1 MKKFFLYSLIVQ
13 LIIIVLWLSFFY
25 LFKRDDIK
33 ELTVKVEKEFNL
45 KDSEKAILDNNN
57 YINISKLSWVIVWK
71 NSIITANHWVWSIWE
86 EINIIIWEKIINW
99 KVIKKDS
106 EKDLAMIETKEN
118 IWKKIL
124 YSKNYKVWDKVKTY
138 SFYFWKKQWTIV
150 KIEWDKI
157 YTDIKLSPWESWSWL
172 WSENW
177 KLIAINIEYDL
188 IKKQSIS
195 VLLF

>member
-1 MKKFFLYSLIVQ
+1 MKKFFLYSLLVQ

-25 LFKRDDIK
+25 LFKNDDIK
-33 ELTVKVEKEFNL
+33 ELTVKVEKEFDL

-57 YINISKLSWVIVWK
+57 YINNSKLSWIIVWK
-71 NSIITANHWVWSIWE
+71 NSIVTANHWVWSIWE
-86 EINIIIWEKIINW
+86 EISIIIWEKTITW

-106 EKDLAMIETKEN
+106 AKDLAMIETKEN

-138 SFYFWKKQWTIV
+138 SFYFWEKQWTIV

-172 WSENW
+172 WSEDW
-177 KLIAINIEYDL
+177 KLIAINIEYNL

-195 VLLF
+195 VLWF